1 MGRLPSSYYAR
12 NMPTAL
18 LIRNPVTRH
27 PIDDARLVRVL
38 AVAREAGWQIDAVA
52 TEHAGHATALARDAA
67 ARGIDVLVI
76 HGGDGTLNEAANGIA
91 GTTTA
96 LAVLRGGTANVW
108 AKETHCAKDAVV
120 AMRAIVLGERRR
132 IDLGRANGRYFLLM
146 AGVGLDAQIIPRV
159 TARMKRRLGALAY
172 VIAGIVMAL
181 RTKPWPAKITI
192 DGDASES
199 SLYWMLAGNT
209 RSYGGVVQITH
220 RAVADDGLLDIAL
233 MRRGGV
239 LHLIA
244 DGVRVLLRRHD
255 RSPNVRYVRARG
267 VDITTPGIPIQLDG
281 ESHGTTPLHIEVAP
295 LALAVI
301 VPANLRSPLFSR
313 RP

>member
-1 MGRLPSSYYAR
+1 M
-12 NMPTAL
+12 NAL

-27 PIDDARLVRVL
+27 AIDDATLARVL
-38 AVAREAGWQIDAVA
+38 AVARDAGWQIDAVA
-52 TEHAGHATALARDAA
+52 TERAGHATALARDAA
-67 ARGIDVLVI
+67 ARGVDVIVV

-91 GTTTA
+91 GTGAA

-108 AKETHCAKDAVV
+108 AKETHCAKDPVA
-120 AMRAIVLGERRR
+120 AMRAIVTGRRRR

-146 AGVGLDAQIIPRV
+146 AGIGLDAAVVPRAG
-159 TARMKRRLGALAY
+159 ARMKRRFGALAY
-172 VIAGIVMAL
+172 IIAGVMTAL
-181 RTKPWPAKITI
+181 RTKAWPAQTTI
-192 DGDASES
+192 DGDDSER

-209 RSYGGVVQITH
+209 RSYGGIVRITH

-239 LHLIA
+239 LRLIA

-255 RSPNVRYVRARG
+255 RSPNVHYVRARC
-267 VDITTPGIPIQLDG
+267 VDITTPGIPVQLDG
-281 ESHGTTPLHIEVAP
+281 ESHGATPLRIEVAP

-301 VPANLRSPLFSR
+301 VPADLRSPLFSR
-313 RP
+313 D